1 MSDIIVT
8 GLPRSGSAVVSAL
21 LDTLPDSVCLNMPP
35 WQNAYAKQPLDI
47 LPFCKWLVGD
57 FVWARRRL
65 LDGEAV
71 SDLRGAD
78 GAPLL
83 DGRNDP
89 RQPRNAAGEP
99 TEVQFL
105 RPGLSEHFHLGMR
118 QTIIF
123 TSVLPRL
130 VKFKHFKIIAVIR
143 HPLDVL
149 AAWQQL
155 PQPLLA
161 PGNPPGIARYWPEA
175 LGIINAEAPQ
185 ADRFVQL
192 YELFI
197 RRYHE
202 LGDQIHILKYEDIIA
217 NPMLVSDLLGVKSL
231 PAAAAMIE
239 ARPRLRDAE
248 TAALLRQGLRKFGV
262 FTKLYYS
269 DF

>member
-1 MSDIIVT
+1 MADIIVT

-21 LDTLPDSVCLNMPP
+21 LDYLPDTVCLNMPP
-35 WQNAYAKQPLDI
+35 WQNAYARQPLDI

-57 FVWARRRL
+57 FAWARRRL

-71 SDLRGAD
+71 SDLRAAD

-83 DGRNDP
+83 DGMHDP
-89 RQPRNAAGEP
+89 RQPRNEAGAP
-99 TEVQFL
+99 REVLFL
-105 RPGLSEHFHLGMR
+105 RPGLSDQFHLGMR

-130 VKFKHFKIIAVIR
+130 VKFRHFNIVAVIR
-143 HPLDVL
+143 HPIDVL
-149 AAWQQL
+149 SAWQRL

-175 LGIINAEAPQ
+175 LAIVNADAPE
-185 ADRFVQL
+185 ADRFAQL

-202 LGDQIHILKYEDIIA
+202 LGDQIHILKYEDVID
-217 NPMLVSDLLGVKSL
+217 NPMVVSELVGAGTLS
-231 PAAAAMIE
+231 AAASMIE
-239 ARPRLRDAE
+239 NRPRIRDAR
-248 TAALLRQGLRKFGV
+248 TAEAFRDSLRKFGV
-262 FTKLYYS
+262 FTKLYYP
-269 DF
+269 DL